1 MLYQEALWIANQMKE
16 IGLSLSPL
24 LNAGSSTLN
33 FRKKEQPFIH
43 SEIIVPFEKNGG
55 QIIHLDMKEDEGV
68 DMAGDLMQED
78 FRNEVKA
85 RKIKGVLCSNLLEQV
100 ENPQIVCD
108 LLSEILQQE
117 GYIILTTPK
126 LYPYHSDPIDTM
138 FRPNVEEVG
147 AMFPNC
153 TLVNGEI
160 LNMPNSSHFKT
171 LIASP
176 KSLFITVGRILLP
189 FYKYESWKLMIGDIP
204 NLFKNYQVT
213 CVVLKKH

>member
-1 MLYQEALWIANQMKE
+1 MLYQEALWIADQIKD
-16 IGLSLSPL
+16 IGHDLSPL

-33 FRKKEQPFIH
+33 FRKNEQPFIH

-55 QIIHLDMKEDEGV
+55 EIIHLDMKKDEGV

-78 FRNEVKA
+78 FRREVKA

-100 ENPQIVCD
+100 ENAQIVCD
-108 LLSEILQQE
+108 LLSEILQPK
-117 GYIILTTPK
+117 GYIILTTPR

-138 FRPNVEEVG
+138 FRPTVEEVC
-147 AMFPNC
+147 AMFSTCN
-153 TLVNGEI
+153 LVTGKI
-160 LNMPNSSHFKT
+160 LNIPNTSHFKT

-176 KSLFITVGRILLP
+176 KSLLITIGRILLP
-189 FYKYESWKLMIGDIP
+189 FYKHESWKLMIEDIP

-213 CVVLKKH
+213 CVVLQKR